1 MNFDA
6 TPLNIK
12 NILSVKQRYVIPRN
26 QREFSWEKLQLE
38 ELWQDIV
45 RNIKLNENGQSLDY
59 SEYFIGTI
67 VLSGAD
73 SDDVLEVVDGQQRFS
88 VITILLSLISRKLR
102 ALGQESLADDIFKTY
117 IVTVSP
123 TFNRGQLA
131 SNGETFIEK
140 LAKNSDRTFYK
151 LKYQDRDEHQTN
163 ISCEEDR
170 KISYAGIFLT
180 RKLGRKSLCSSIL
193 RDGAASYNKDD
204 YVFCLNAVYRMITN
218 YLKLVKISV
227 GKEDDAYDIFEVLNA
242 RGINLSSIDLIKNKV
257 FQTCTQTYPVDVAKT
272 KWDYIVSQIEERD
285 SNSTIADYIR
295 SWWLSKYNYIGE
307 DQLYRS
313 FKRELQEGTTQL
325 TSSSFLDELYDD
337 VENYCKI
344 IGPNLDDWPQAD
356 QREIFNSLKAFE
368 IFNVTIPRP
377 FVLSLL
383 RKRKEKPRSLS
394 QSKLIDCLKALES
407 FHFKFNAVC
416 RLRPSGIDAKYSV
429 LAVKMNKASN
439 KTEITNVIDEAVG
452 YFTGKK
458 PTEKVFKEAF
468 VKNIVY
474 TNKKSGQRKLV
485 IYIFDRLERLLRKT
499 KELRMDIVSLEHIG
513 SQSNTGET
521 VVGCMG
527 NLLPLCFSLNED
539 CKNYELKRKIP
550 SYEKSDLKLVLEFVD
565 ASKRRDHEWTD
576 ELIKQRTE
584 ALAQQAFNQF

>member
-26 QREFSWEKLQLE
+26 QREFSWERLQLE

-45 RNIKLNENGQSLDY
+45 RNIKLNEDGQNLDC

-102 ALGQESLADDIFKTY
+102 ALGQNSLADDIFKTY

-131 SNGETFIEK
+131 SNGEVFIEK
-140 LAKNSDRTFYK
+140 LSKNSDRAYYK
-151 LKYQDRDEHQTN
+151 LKYQDREEHEID
-163 ISCEEDR
+163 ISCEEDK

-180 RKLGRKSLCSSIL
+180 RKLGKKSLCSALL
-193 RDGAASYNKDD
+193 RDGASSYDKSD
-204 YVFCLNAVYRMITN
+204 YIFCLTAVYRMITN

-242 RGINLSSIDLIKNKV
+242 RGINLSSIDLIKNKI
-257 FQTCTQTYPVDVAKT
+257 FQSCTQTYPVDVAKT
-272 KWDYIVSQIEERD
+272 KWDHIVSQIEERD

-295 SWWLSKYNYIGE
+295 SWWLSTYNYIGE

-313 FKRELQEGTTQL
+313 FKREVQDDSTSL
-325 TSSSFLDELYDD
+325 TSSLFLEHLYAD
-337 VENYCKI
+337 VEFYCKI
-344 IGPNLDDWPQAD
+344 IAPSLDDWPQPD
-356 QREIFNSLKAFE
+356 QREIYNALKAFE
-368 IFNVTIPRP
+368 IFNVSIPRP
-377 FVLSLL
+377 FILSLL

-394 QSKLIDCLKALES
+394 QSKLIECLNVLES

-429 LAVKMNKASN
+429 LAVKMNAASN
-439 KTEITNVIDEAVG
+439 KTEISSVIDEAIN
-452 YFTGKK
+452 YFNEKK

-468 VKNIVY
+468 IKNIAY

-485 IYIFDRLERLLRKT
+485 IYIFDRLERSLRAT
-499 KELRMDIVSLEHIG
+499 KELKMDIVSLEHIG
-513 SQSNTGET
+513 SQSNTDES

-527 NLLPLCFSLNED
+527 NLLPLCFSINED

-550 SYEKSDLKLVLEFVD
+550 FYEKSDLKLVLGFVSESNARNHD
-565 ASKRRDHEWTD
+565 WSDD
-576 ELIKQRTE
+576 LIKERTE
-584 ALAQQAFNQF
+584 ALATQVFNQF